1 MTVKLT
7 VCFGTVYEY
16 KDVFQIV
23 NFPKSD
29 SLIIKTAKGEFAI
42 SKQHI
47 KLTIEKF
54 EIEL

>member
-7 VCFGTVYEY
+7 SYSGTVYEY
-16 KDVFQIV
+16 KDVFQID

-29 SLIIKTAKGEFAI
+29 SLIIKTAKGEFVI

-54 EIEL
+54 EVEL

>member
-7 VCFGTVYEY
+7 DCFGTVYEY

-29 SLIIKTAKGEFAI
+29 SLIIKTAKGEFVI

-54 EIEL
+54 EVEL